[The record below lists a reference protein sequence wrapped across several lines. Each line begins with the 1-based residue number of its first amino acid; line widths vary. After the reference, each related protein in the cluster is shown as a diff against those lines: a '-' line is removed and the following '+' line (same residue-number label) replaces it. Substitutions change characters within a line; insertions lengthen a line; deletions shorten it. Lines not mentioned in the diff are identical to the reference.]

1 MTAGN
6 GGMGGLNE
14 RTYLYYLESRP
25 RVTKEEITRNDLL
38 RARNAADRS
47 LAGKGRIKQNA
58 VVKHGHVAAG
68 ADAAAKA
75 AYGRLRNANLK
86 EQRQKLKPRCKFC
99 PTFRPKETPHAGQS
113 DSGTGACHACKK
125 IAARNKTTP
134 AVLLAQ
140 MQASPSGTG

>member
-99 PTFRPKETPHAGQS
+99 PTFRPNDRNNQGTG
-113 DSGTGACHACKK
+113 DSGTGACKACRK
-125 IAARNKTTP
+125 IAKQKGTTP
-134 AVLLAQ
+134 AKLLAQ